1 MKKLLISAAM
11 MLAMITA
18 NAENLKVTSPDGRLI
33 VNLEDKGGIVT
44 YTVNYDGQEVI
55 KPSQLGFI
63 SDVGDFSKGLTFKK
77 SKTHEVNDR
86 YNIRN
91 IKARNVEYHANE
103 LNATYADNKNRE
115 VTVTFRVSDNN
126 IAFRYSMPQWGETA
140 SILIKEEATSFAL
153 PGGTTSFL
161 CPQSSPMVGWM
172 RTKPSYEEEYK
183 PDAPLTDKSAYGEG
197 YTFPCLFKVQPLQ
210 APRGGMSNA
219 GSNAQTS
226 IPFGGDGGGI
236 WLLISETGVDGKYV
250 GSHLSDYKMSSP
262 SSPLGGNEGGLG
274 SYRIAFP
281 MAGEANGHGTTDAA
295 LALPGATPW
304 RTITVGSDLK
314 PIVETTISTDVVE
327 QKYDAS
333 IDYRPGRYTWS
344 WLIWQDSS
352 INYDDQVKFID
363 LASAMGYEYVL
374 VDNWWD
380 TQIGRDKIVKLSNYA
395 QSKGV
400 SLMLWYNS
408 NGAWSDAPQT
418 PKQCMNTTLARRKE
432 MAWLKSIGVKGIKVD
447 FFAGD
452 KQHTMQLYEDILTD
466 ANDFGLQVIFHG
478 CTLPRGWERMY
489 PNYVASEAVLASEN
503 TFFNEHHAIN
513 EGFELTMHPFCRNAV
528 ASMDWGGTIM
538 NRYLAPDNK
547 SRHRR
552 YTSDI
557 FEMAA
562 SIVIQTSVQCIAMQ
576 PNNLTD
582 LPKMELDFLREVPTS
597 WDETR
602 FIDGYPGKYVVMARR
617 SGDKWYVVGLN
628 ATTEPLKLEIDIPM
642 FAGNTAAYY
651 YDKPSK
657 KSLWPESTLGKIK
670 VAANGKAK
678 VTIQPNGGIII
689 K

>member
-1 MKKLLISAAM
+1 MKKLLITT
-11 MLAMITA
+11 MLTVTCIFAV
-18 NAENLKVTSPDGRLI
+18 NAKELKVTSPDGRL
-33 VNLEDKGGIVT
+33 VVTLNDNGGIPVYSAT
-44 YTVNYDGQEVI
+44 YDGNEAI
-55 KPSQLGFI
+55 KPSRLGLI
-63 SDVGDFSKGLTFKK
+63 TNVGDFSSGLTFKK
-77 SKTHEVNDR
+77 SSECKVNDS
-86 YNIRN
+86 YSIRN
-91 IKARNVEYHANE
+91 IKARNVEYRANE
-103 LNATYADNKNRE
+103 LNATYADSKDRE
-115 VTVTFRVSDNN
+115 ITLTFRVSDNN

-140 SILIKEEATSFAL
+140 SIIVKSEATSFSL
-153 PGGTTSFL
+153 PDGTTSFL

-197 YTFPCLFKVQPLQ
+197 YTFPCLFKVAPQ
-210 APRGGMSNA
+210 AGMHNA
-219 GSNAQTS
+219 
-226 IPFGGDGGGI
+226 I
-236 WLLISETGVDGKYV
+236 WVLISETGVDGKYV
-250 GSHLSDYKMSSP
+250 GSHLSDYHIAKP
-262 SSPLGGNEGGLG
+262 STEWQEGF
-274 SYRIAFP
+274 YQIAFP

-295 LALPGATPW
+295 LALPGSTPW
-304 RTITVGSDLK
+304 RTITIANNLK
-314 PIVETTISTDVVE
+314 PIVETTIATDVVE

-333 IDYRPGRYTWS
+333 IEYRPGRYTWS
-344 WLIWQDSS
+344 WLIWQDNS
-352 INYDDQVKFID
+352 INYNDQVKFID

-380 TQIGRDKIVKLSNYA
+380 KQIGRDKIVELSKYA

-466 ANDFGLQVIFHG
+466 ANDFGIQVIFHG

-538 NRYLAPDNK
+538 NRYMSPDNK

-576 PNNLTD
+576 PNNLSD
-582 LPKMELDFLREVPTS
+582 LPQMELDFLREVPTS

-602 FIDGYPGKYVVMARR
+602 YIDGYPGKYIVMARR
-617 SGDKWYVVGLN
+617 SGDKWYIVGLN
-628 ATTEPLKLEIDIPM
+628 ATKEPLKLDIDIPM
-642 FAGNTAAYY
+642 FAGSTPSYY

-670 VAANGKAK
+670 VDTKGKAK

>member
-1 MKKLLISAAM
+1 MKKLMISAAI

-33 VNLEDKGGIVT
+33 VNLNDKGGIVT
-44 YTVNYDGQEVI
+44 YAVTYDSQEVI
-55 KPSQLGFI
+55 KPSQMGFV
-63 SDVGDFSKGLTFKK
+63 SNVGDFSAGLTFKK
-77 SKTHEVNDR
+77 SKTHEVNDS
-86 YNIRN
+86 YSIRN
-91 IKARNVEYHANE
+91 IKARNVEYRANE
-103 LNATYADNKNRE
+103 LNATYTDSKDRE
-115 VTVTFRVSDNN
+115 ITVTFRVSDNN

-140 SILIKEEATSFAL
+140 SIIVKSEATSFSL
-153 PGGTTSFL
+153 PDGTTSFL

-197 YTFPCLFKVQPLQ
+197 YTFPCLFKVVPQ
-210 APRGGMSNA
+210 AGMHNA
-219 GSNAQTS
+219 
-226 IPFGGDGGGI
+226 I
-236 WLLISETGVDGKYV
+236 WVLISETGVDGKYV
-250 GSHLSDYKMSSP
+250 GSHLSDYHIAKP
-262 SSPLGGNEGGLG
+262 STEWQGGF
-274 SYRIAFP
+274 YKIAFP

-295 LALPGATPW
+295 LALPGSTPW
-304 RTITVGSDLK
+304 RTITIANNLK
-314 PIVETTISTDVVE
+314 PIVETTIATDVVE

-333 IDYRPGRYTWS
+333 IEYRPGRYTWS
-344 WLIWQDSS
+344 WLIWQDNS
-352 INYDDQVKFID
+352 INYNDQVKFID

-380 TQIGRDKIVKLSNYA
+380 KQIGRDKIVELSKYA
-395 QSKGV
+395 QGKGV

-466 ANDFGLQVIFHG
+466 ANDFGIQVIFHG

-538 NRYLAPDNK
+538 NRYMSPDNK
-547 SRHRR
+547 TRHRR

-576 PNNLTD
+576 PNNLSD
-582 LPKMELDFLREVPTS
+582 LPQMELDFLREVPTS

-602 FIDGYPGKYVVMARR
+602 FIDGYPGKYIVMARR
-617 SGDKWYVVGLN
+617 SGDKWYIVGLN
-628 ATTEPLKLEIDIPM
+628 ATKEPLKLDIDIPM
-642 FAGNTAAYY
+642 FAGTTPSYY
-651 YDKPSK
+651 FDKPSK

-670 VAANGKAK
+670 VDTKGKAK